1 MIRMEPASLGGLTAI
16 PGSTWVGGEITPLE
30 LSSFRLRLSEPFGD
44 GSLLGGA
51 VSRSAASRGIVATA
65 NRPQTIATVS
75 VRRRKREE
83 RALRD
88 RPIDMASLIDSFVT
102 LATQRGLRVQR
113 SIQKLVMT
121 PGQSSACGRWSR
133 CRYMIYI
140 RGYARRRKVPYRV
153 ARTKV
158 RALELDNAPSA

>member
-1 MIRMEPASLGGLTAI
+1 MIRTEPASLGGLTAI
-16 PGSTWVGGEITPLE
+16 PGSTCVGGEITPLE
-30 LSSFRLRLSEPFGD
+30 LSSFRLRLSEPFGE

-51 VSRSAASRGIVATA
+51 VLRSAASRGIAATA

-75 VRRRKREE
+75 VGRRTRDE

-88 RPIDMASLIDSFVT
+88 RPIDMASPIDSFVA

-133 CRYMIYI
+133 CRYMIYT
-140 RGYARRRKVPYRV
+140 RGYV

-158 RALELDNAPSA
+158 RALELDNAPAA